1 MKPVSLRDYYECKR
15 CYGASSMDFASLTD
29 FYLPLIGTDAYSA
42 YLALTRVDEGTF
54 VHEALFNYLGLTP
67 GEFESALTALEAVG
81 LVRTFIS
88 SVEGSSLFV
97 YCLYAPLHAAEF
109 NSDIMLSGTLK
120 GKLGEEA
127 YGRLLSRHQ
136 GASAMTDLEEVSA
149 SFPSYFKKTYDA
161 KFYLS
166 VNNDHKDAGKAKAQT
181 GFDRANFLSRL
192 SAAGLRKNI
201 LSEEELVF
209 CEKTATLYSVSEELM
224 AEIVFDSILANQRLG
239 QKLDRNLV
247 ITSASSAAP
256 FGYLRQEKAR
266 PSEISS
272 NSILAQKARMMDE
285 CPPAKFLS
293 YVQGGHRPA
302 SSDLK
307 LIGRLG
313 AEIGLASPCI
323 NALVDY
329 VLDKND
335 NVLSAAYCE
344 KLAAAMVR
352 AGCRSARDAMDFL
365 KRRNKRKKVLAEE
378 EPEMA
383 EETPNVDTPAT
394 EGKKRRSK
402 EELDAAL
409 AELFKE

>member
-67 GEFESALTALEAVG
+67 GEFENAMTALEAVG

-181 GFDRANFLSRL
+181 GFDRVAFLDKL
-192 SAAGLRKNI
+192 SALGLRKNA
-201 LSEEELVF
+201 LSEEEIIY
-209 CEKTATLYSVSEELM
+209 CEKLAALYSLTEDTIAELVYGAIRPNVPVGKKIDRDVLARN
-224 AEIVFDSILANQRLG
+224 AEI
-239 QKLDRNLV
+239 
-247 ITSASSAAP
+247 
-256 FGYLRQEKAR
+256 AR
-266 PSEISS
+266 PFRYLDPEKGEKSDV
-272 NSILAQKARMMDE
+272 NSDTALAKKVRMMDE
-285 CPPAKFLS
+285 IPPSAWLGIL
-293 YVQGGHRPA
+293 QNGHKPA
-302 SSDLK
+302 RADLK
-307 LIGRLG
+307 LVERLNL
-313 AEIGLASPCI
+313 EIGLPGPCI
-323 NALVDY
+323 NALIEW
-329 VLDKND
+329 VLKRND
-335 NVLSAAYCE
+335 NVLSASYCE
-344 KLAAAMVR
+344 KLAASMVR
-352 AGCRSARDAMDFL
+352 AGCKSARDAMDYL
-365 KRRNKRKKVLAEE
+365 KRSNRKKKPVIQE
-378 EPEMA
+378 EPEYV
-383 EETPNVDTPAT
+383 EEVPA
-394 EGKKRRSK
+394 K
-402 EELDAAL
+402 EEPAAKKEEEISDEDLDAAL
-409 AELFKE
+409 DRLFKE